1 MSDISM
7 ADPAPENSQAQA
19 DDQSTEADGMGDR
32 GLPFPK
38 VAHGKVEVQHLDMYV
53 NHAVYYFSFTYA
65 RLILAVAITVT
76 AWTNR
81 RCKIGVAP
89 TDYRAQEQRTS

>member
-7 ADPAPENSQAQA
+7 ADPAPENSQAQG
-19 DDQSTEADGMGDR
+19 DDQSTEADGMGNR

-53 NHAVYYFSFTYA
+53 NRAVYLFHGT
-65 RLILAVAITVT
+65 R
-76 AWTNR
+76 
-81 RCKIGVAP
+81 
-89 TDYRAQEQRTS
+89 D